1 MIDYILKGGIS
12 IHPGFFTEE
21 KFYSIKSD
29 LDKLEWNKVH
39 QPAGSY
45 YGNRM
50 QAFPC
55 YENNY
60 DKENDYLK
68 TSIEGILQTTI
79 TDFKTI
85 ARRIIL
91 SEIQESTQNFGKYG
105 FIHRDYSPEAKSEPL
120 IAGMMYFDQ
129 SYDGG
134 TAFFSSQME
143 KVPDIYISAYQ
154 NRLVLYHG
162 GRYHSPCLDYTFEER
177 LTLSFFFKIE
187 RKKKV
192 INEQWGDPTKAGNYH
207 QFNYVDKKLH

>member
-1 MIDYILKGGIS
+1 MIKNLLDGGIA
-12 IHPGFFTEE
+12 IHYNFFTKE
-21 KFYSIKSD
+21 KFNSIKSD
-29 LDKLEWNKVH
+29 LDSLKWDKVH
-39 QPAGSY
+39 QPAGSS

-55 YENNY
+55 YENQY
-60 DKENDYLK
+60 DKENDYIK
-68 TSIEGILQTTI
+68 TNIESILQTKI

-105 FIHRDYSPEAKSEPL
+105 FIHRDYLPEAESEPL

-187 RKKKV
+187 KKE
-192 INEQWGDPTKAGNYH
+192 N
-207 QFNYVDKKLH
+207 DK